1 MPERLSTLD
10 ASFLSLEKPNAHMH
24 FAGLAIFDPSTGRD
38 GCLDFDAVSNLVE
51 SRIHLVPRLR
61 QKLAP
66 VPFGVG
72 RPVWVDDPEFDLGF
86 HLRKATLSSPG
97 GPHELADLVQR
108 IHSRPLDRSKP
119 LWETYV
125 IDGLDGGYR
134 AKLSRIHHSMVDGL
148 AGMNLAGYFLDGTP
162 EPKEIEPE
170 EWRPDPPPSGPR
182 LLRDAFVEGVSD
194 PVRSVAGAARSI
206 LGSAPQA
213 LEGAQRFVAGAASLA
228 AKGIA
233 ANGPFNA
240 DVTTAR
246 RFAMANVD
254 VSEAED
260 IKQSLGGTMN
270 DLVLT
275 VVAEGLHR
283 LFESRGE
290 DSPPELRAMVPVSLR
305 TESEMGE
312 LGNNLSVGL
321 VDLPVGPMDLVA
333 RLHEIR
339 SRTTDFKSS
348 PATFALPSL
357 VDLGKWVPWRVYELA
372 ARLFSRQRFF
382 NLIVS
387 NIPGPREP
395 LYLNGAKLV
404 AYYPVMPLAE
414 TVGLSIAVTSLA
426 GVMGFGI
433 AADWDAIGDVDAFTE
448 ALMASFADFRK
459 VAAL

>member
-10 ASFLSLEKPNAHMH
+10 ASFLSLEKPNAQMH

-38 GCLDFDAVSNLVE
+38 GCLDFDAVSKLLA
-51 SRIHLVPRLR
+51 SRIHLIPRLR

-97 GPHELADLVQR
+97 GPRELADLVQR
-108 IHSRPLDRSKP
+108 IHSQPLDRSKP

-134 AKLSRIHHSMVDGL
+134 AKLSRVHHSMVDGL
-148 AGMNLAGYFLDGTP
+148 AGMYMAGHFLDGTP
-162 EPKEIEPE
+162 EPREIQPE
-170 EWRPDPPPSGPR
+170 EWRPDPPPSGLG

-194 PVRSVAGAARSI
+194 PVRSVADAARSI
-206 LGSAPQA
+206 LGSAPQV
-213 LEGAQRFVAGAASLA
+213 LEGGRRFLAGAASLA

-233 ANGPFNA
+233 ADGPFNA
-240 DVTTAR
+240 DATQTR

-254 VSEAED
+254 LSEAED
-260 IKQSLGGTMN
+260 IKRSLGGTMN

-283 LFESRGE
+283 LFESRGD
-290 DSPPELRAMVPVSLR
+290 DSPTELRAMVPVSLR
-305 TESEMGE
+305 TESEQGE
-312 LGNNLSVGL
+312 LGNHLSVGL
-321 VDLPVGPMDLVA
+321 VDLPVGPMDPVT

-339 SRTTDFKSS
+339 SRTVDFKSS

-357 VDLGKWVPWRVYELA
+357 VDMGRWVPWRVYELA
-372 ARLFSRQRFF
+372 ARIFSRQRLF
-382 NLIVS
+382 NLVVS
-387 NIPGPREP
+387 NIPGPRES

-404 AYYPVMPLAE
+404 AYYPVMPVAE
-414 TVGLSIAVTSLA
+414 TVGLSIAVTSVA

-433 AADWDAIGDVDAFTE
+433 AGDWDVIGDIDAFTE

-459 VAAL
+459 VAAV

>member
-24 FAGLAIFDPSTGRD
+24 FAGLAIFDPSTGRE
-38 GCLDFDAVSNLVE
+38 GCLDFDAVSNLVS

-66 VPFGVG
+66 VPFGAG
-72 RPVWVDDPEFDLGF
+72 RPVWVDDTEFDLGF
-86 HLRKATLSSPG
+86 HLRRATVSSPG
-97 GPHELADLVQR
+97 GPRELANLVQE
-108 IHSRPLDRSKP
+108 IHSRPLDRAKP

-134 AKLSRIHHSMVDGL
+134 AKLSRVHHSMVDGL
-148 AGMNLAGYFLDGTP
+148 AGMNMAGYFMDVTP
-162 EPKEIEPE
+162 EPREIEPE
-170 EWRPDPPPSGPR
+170 EWRPDPPPSGLG
-182 LLRDAFVEGVSD
+182 LLRDAFAEAVSD
-194 PVRSVAGAARSI
+194 PVRSVADAARSI
-206 LGSAPQA
+206 IGSTPEAVA
-213 LEGAQRFVAGAASLA
+213 SAQRFVAGAASLA
-228 AKGIA
+228 AQGIA
-233 ANGPFNA
+233 AIGPFNA
-240 DVTTAR
+240 DVTTTR
-246 RFAMANVD
+246 RFAMVNVD

-260 IKQSLGGTMN
+260 IKRSLGGTMN

-275 VVAEGLHR
+275 VVAEGLNR
-283 LFESRGE
+283 LFESRG
-290 DSPPELRAMVPVSLR
+290 DNSPTELRAMVPVSLR
-305 TESEMGE
+305 TESEQAE
-312 LGNNLSVGL
+312 LGNHLSVGL
-321 VDLPVGPMDLVA
+321 VDLPVGPMGPVE

-339 SRTTDFKSS
+339 SRTVDFKAS

-357 VDLGKWVPWRVYELA
+357 VDLGRWVPWRVYEQA

-395 LYLNGAKLV
+395 LYLNGAKLI

-414 TVGLSIAVTSLA
+414 TVGLSIAVTSVA

-433 AADWDAIGDVDAFTE
+433 AADWDAIGDIDDLAD

-459 VAAL
+459 VAAV